1 MNIGLSLAAQ
11 GHRILYSQCD
21 SILLSQHS
29 VLFSR
34 CLRDPGWL
42 PPEVRQSDP
51 HPRWRCGGEIK
62 RHLQWQLL
70 TASQVWDVCTH
81 THTHT
86 RSIHVHTHRQMCEH
100 AQTCKTIHAQLHILT
115 QCPHI
120 QYKLIMS
127 YREWHQHSLIFTQ
140 SDIPDVCLMWGSFL
154 NVGHKK
160 PGALCQG
167 QVECKPSPSVLESS
181 HAFLLASTQHSN
193 FGHRI
198 RIIPIL

>member
-1 MNIGLSLAAQ
+1 MIPYYSPN
-11 GHRILYSQCD
+11 ILYCFPVVSGILDDSLQKYGSLIPIHADDVVEKLKDIFNDNFSQ
-21 SILLSQHS
+21 
-29 VLFSR
+29 
-34 CLRDPGWL
+34 
-42 PPEVRQSDP
+42 P
-51 HPRWRCGGEIK
+51 HRSETC
-62 RHLQWQLL
+62 
-70 TASQVWDVCTH
+70 VH